1 VKGQLADFANFVVLL
16 GLFSGTPI
24 VLHAAG
30 LNGPNLDLSTESP
43 SYLAAPDEI
52 QDKDPSP
59 IADFFAH
66 WSDRV
71 DQARA
76 TQPHWETPLATP
88 TPRLTQ
94 EVVGNILLERLGN
107 GADLYNFGGGKGLDL
122 IPTVTNQI
130 SFYTPPYEV
139 RTEPDAAH
147 GIGDWPFF
155 LIKQRLV
162 SANEENGNYIITA
175 FVSGQAPIGDKS
187 FTNNAY
193 VVTPTLAAG
202 KGWGRF
208 NVQASFA
215 VPVPL
220 EFEEKIGTQLA
231 SNVTL
236 QYHLWK
242 YFWPEFEFNDTYWFD
257 GERGGKDQLF
267 VTPGII
273 FGPFPM
279 SQRVKLNFGVGYQVA
294 ILPTK
299 LTLEPLTPMFD
310 HSVLFTTRIDF

>member
-1 VKGQLADFANFVVLL
+1 MKDQLTDFAHFVVLL

-24 VLHAAG
+24 VVHAAD

-43 SYLAAPDEI
+43 SYLAAPDEL
-52 QDKDPSP
+52 QDQDPSP

-76 TQPHWETPLATP
+76 TQPHWETPLATS
-88 TPRLTQ
+88 TARLTQ

-162 SANEENGNYIITA
+162 SANEENGNYIVTA
-175 FVSGQAPIGDKS
+175 FVSGQAPIGDKA

-208 NVQASFA
+208 NIQASFA

-231 SNVTL
+231 TNVTL

>member
-1 VKGQLADFANFVVLL
+1 MRGQLTDFAHFVVLL

-24 VLHAAG
+24 VVHAAN

-43 SYLAAPDEI
+43 SYLAAPVEL
-52 QDKDPSP
+52 QDQDPSP

-76 TQPHWETPLATP
+76 TQPHWETPLATS

-175 FVSGQAPIGDKS
+175 FVSGQAPIGDKP

-208 NVQASFA
+208 NIQASFA

>member
-1 VKGQLADFANFVVLL
+1 MRGQLADFAHFVVLL

-24 VLHAAG
+24 VVHAAD

-43 SYLAAPDEI
+43 SYLAAPDEL
-52 QDKDPSP
+52 QDQDPSP

-76 TQPHWETPLATP
+76 TQPHWETPLATS

-155 LIKQRLV
+155 LIKQLCLPVGPRRV
-162 SANEENGNYIITA
+162 RDFCRGFATGGNCRSARC
-175 FVSGQAPIGDKS
+175 DCH
-187 FTNNAY
+187 
-193 VVTPTLAAG
+193 
-202 KGWGRF
+202 
-208 NVQASFA
+208 
-215 VPVPL
+215 PV
-220 EFEEKIGTQLA
+220 
-231 SNVTL
+231 
-236 QYHLWK
+236 
-242 YFWPEFEFNDTYWFD
+242 D
-257 GERGGKDQLF
+257 
-267 VTPGII
+267 
-273 FGPFPM
+273 
-279 SQRVKLNFGVGYQVA
+279 
-294 ILPTK
+294 
-299 LTLEPLTPMFD
+299 
-310 HSVLFTTRIDF
+310 

>member
-1 VKGQLADFANFVVLL
+1 MSAGA
-16 GLFSGTPI
+16 PI
-24 VLHAAG
+24 AAQTAE
-30 LNGPNLDLSTESP
+30 LNGLSLDLNTVTP
-43 SYLAAPDEI
+43 SYLAAADAP
-52 QDKDPSP
+52 QGADPSP

-66 WSDRV
+66 WQDRV

-76 TQPHWETPLATP
+76 TQPHWETPLATS

-94 EVVGNILLERLGN
+94 ELVGNILLERLGN

-155 LIKQRLV
+155 VLKQRLL
-162 SANEENGNYIITA
+162 SANEENGDYIVTA
-175 FVSGQAPIGDKS
+175 FVTGQAPIGDDP
-187 FTNNAY
+187 FTNHAY

-208 NVQASFA
+208 DIQASVA
-215 VPVPL
+215 APVPL
-220 EFEEKIGTQLA
+220 EHESTIGTSLQ
-231 SNVTL
+231 SNVTF

-242 YFWPEFEFNDTYWFD
+242 YFWPEFELNNTNWFD
-257 GERGGKDQLF
+257 GEREGKDQLF
-267 VTPGII
+267 LTSGIVL
-273 FGPFPM
+273 GPYPV
-279 SQRVKLNFGVGYQVA
+279 SKRVKLNFGVGYQVA
-294 ILPTK
+294 VLPTK

-310 HSVLFTTRIDF
+310 HSVLFTSRIDF